1 MIYRLKQKLPD
12 LLVPSSL
19 ARLKKFYHT
28 VCYPFEVRKKIL
40 GHGNRIIH
48 RGARLKHVVFCVQGN
63 HNTIEIEPGAV
74 LEGVRIKVAGSGHH
88 LSIGAG
94 SFVSECRFF
103 FEDEGCRI
111 VLGEKGFFY
120 DSKISAAEANTKII
134 IGSRCVCAEGS
145 DIRTT
150 DAHSLIDLASGK
162 RNNPAQDVEIGP
174 RVWIA
179 EGAVVL
185 KGVRIGEGSI
195 VGTRSV
201 VTKSIPSNCL
211 AAGNPARVLRENV
224 SWKWERS

>member
-1 MIYRLKQKLPD
+1 MIYRLKQKLPN
-12 LLVPSSL
+12 LLSPDSL
-19 ARLKKFYHT
+19 ARLKKFFHT
-28 VCYPFEVRKKIL
+28 VCYPLEVRKRIQ

-48 RGARLKHVVFCVQGN
+48 RGAGLKHVVFNIRGD

-74 LEGVRIKVAGSGHH
+74 LEGVRIKVAGSAHH
-88 LSIGAG
+88 LSVGAG
-94 SFVSECRFF
+94 TFVSGCRLF
-103 FEDEGCRI
+103 FEDQGCRI

-120 DSKISAAEANTKII
+120 DSKISAAETKTKII

-150 DAHSLIDLASGK
+150 DAHSLIDLASGE

-174 RVWIA
+174 RVWLA
-179 EGAVVL
+179 EGVVVL
-185 KGVRIGEGSI
+185 RGVRIGEGSI

-224 SWKWERS
+224 SWKWERI